1 MATANTAELLRA
13 AYDAEVAAIR
23 AEFEDS
29 HHGRTVLQRGTALLD
44 SMQARLWD
52 THLAGAHGLAV
63 VAIGGYGRGAIYPF
77 SDIDLMFLYN
87 GDSLAPELKD
97 NIRRYC
103 QDIWDMRLKLSPTT
117 RSLKEC
123 EILHRNNLEFNIS
136 SLDCRF
142 LMGDYDLFRR
152 MRDQALPKMLLHDWR
167 ELVTDLAEI
176 HEVRR
181 RKQSDTIFHLEPNVK
196 EAPGG
201 LRDYHLSCW
210 LALLNGYERSR
221 MWVNP
226 SGQFPA
232 GLRESALQ
240 ALDFISTVRCFL
252 HYRAGRDDNTL
263 AWDAQEAAASIG
275 LGTSQGISTE
285 DWMRTYFR
293 HARVLF
299 RLASLMLDEVAPPAT
314 ISNALHHLR
323 SKVSSS
329 QFAIVNGRATL
340 LQPSAL
346 VSSDVFYGLF
356 AFLAEHGVKLAGTT
370 EQKVQEMLPSI
381 AARSMSGLER
391 WTKLAAVLR
400 GRAAGSALRSMHELG
415 ALGLLLPEFREV
427 ECLVIRDYYHR
438 YTVDEHI
445 FRAIDVIDS
454 LGAAAKDKRKSLEPF
469 VEQMNEIDRP
479 ELLKLSL
486 LLHDLG
492 KAEEGENH
500 LETGMTIA
508 SKVCAEFAF
517 SDSDTDRVC
526 FLVAYHL
533 EMSQAMRRDIFNPET
548 VRTLAQKVGTTEY
561 LKLLALMTYA
571 DISAVNPEA
580 MTKWKAENLWNL
592 YIATANHLNRSIDDD
607 RYIDSASES
616 QSSAVRLLAPK
627 LGSRLKEF
635 LQGMPQRYLRL
646 HSAQEL
652 SDHVEMATRL
662 KSEPV
667 KVSLKREPGTM
678 RMTVVT
684 QDRPALFATLTGALA
699 AWGMNIVKADAFS
712 NGVGVVVDS
721 FVFTDR
727 FRTLEMNLQ
736 EWDRFRASIADAVTG
751 RVSLESLMS
760 GRKTLRAARPKV
772 VVQSRVHF
780 DDGASSHSTV
790 VEIVAQDR
798 PGVLYEISSQFA
810 ALGCNIEVAL
820 IDTEGEMAIDVFYL
834 TRGGKKLEPELEES
848 LRGKL
853 LERLR

>member
-13 AYDAEVAAIR
+13 AYDAEAAAIR

-44 SMQARLWD
+44 SIHSKLWETYLSD
-52 THLAGAHGLAV
+52 AQGLTL

-77 SDIDLMFLYN
+77 SDVDLLFLHS
-87 GDSLAPELKD
+87 GESVTPQVKD
-97 NIRRYC
+97 NIRRFC
-103 QDIWDMRLKLSPTT
+103 QDLWDMRLKLSPTT

-123 EILHRNNLEFNIS
+123 EILHRNNLEFNIAL
-136 SLDCRF
+136 LDSRF

-167 ELVTDLAEI
+167 ELVSDLSEM

-210 LALLNGYERSR
+210 LALINGYERSR

-226 SGQFPA
+226 VEQFPSA
-232 GLRESALQ
+232 LREAAIQ

-263 AWDAQEAAASIG
+263 AWDAQEAAALVG
-275 LGTSQGISTE
+275 LGTAHGITTE

-299 RLASLMLDEVAPPAT
+299 RLASLMLDEVSPPT
-314 ISNALHHLR
+314 TVSNALQHLR

-329 QFAIVNGRATL
+329 QFAAVNGRATL
-340 LQPSAL
+340 LQPSSL
-346 VSSDVFYGLF
+346 VSNDVFYGLF
-356 AFLAEHGVKLAGTT
+356 AFLAEQGAKLSGAT
-370 EQKVQEMLPSI
+370 EQKVQDVLPSI
-381 AARSMSGLER
+381 AARPMSGIER

-400 GRAAGSALRSMHELG
+400 GRRAGAAVRSMHELG

-445 FRAIDVIDS
+445 FRAVDVIDT
-454 LGAAAKDKRKSLEPF
+454 LGAEAKEKRKSVDPF
-469 VEQMNEIDRP
+469 VELMTEIDRP
-479 ELLKLSL
+479 ELLKLAL

-508 SKVCAEFAF
+508 ANVCSEFSF

-533 EMSQAMRRDIFNPET
+533 EMSQAMRRDVFNHET
-548 VRTLAQKVGTTEY
+548 IRNLAKKVGTPEY
-561 LKLLALMTYA
+561 LKLLTLMTYA

-592 YIATANHLNRSIDDD
+592 YIATFNHLNRSIDDD
-607 RYIDSASES
+607 RFVDGSDAH
-616 QSSAVRLLAPK
+616 SSAVRLLAPK

-635 LQGMPQRYLRL
+635 LHGMPQRYMRL

-652 SDHVEMATRL
+652 SDHVEMASRL

-712 NGVGVVVDS
+712 NTAGVVVDS

-736 EWDRFRASIADAVTG
+736 EWDRFRSSIADVVMA
-751 RVSLESLMS
+751 RESLDKLMS
-760 GRKTLRAARPKV
+760 GRKTVRASRPKV
-772 VVQSRVHF
+772 VVETRINF
-780 DDGASSHSTV
+780 DDAASTHSTV

-810 ALGCNIEVAL
+810 SLGCNIEVAL

-834 TRGGKKLEPELEES
+834 TVGGKKLGPELEET
-848 LRGKL
+848 LRAKL
-853 LERLR
+853 LEHLK